1 MAGNSQETKASS
13 GPTVTPRCY
22 TRDVEDVCRHPR
34 LTRRG
39 AVYWFRAK
47 VPVDLRDDYAPK
59 REITYSLR
67 TKNPREALEKVRIES
82 VKLDQEFNRLRRLKA
97 AQPQDSLS
105 EAEIER
111 LAAIYLNRLLTEDD
125 ELRLEGAA
133 DEDLFERNAQEVA
146 TAGAIVGFSANE
158 ARRSRGMSDREFTKI
173 DETVSILADGMKT
186 ALARGDTSPIED
198 EVDDLLE
205 VNGLK
210 LDQRSEG
217 YRKLALAI
225 LRATVKANDMVG
237 RRLQGDVV
245 ETPPAPAPL
254 RPLVQDNVGNDIP
267 FSVLWERYRDERKL
281 PEKTASDFGAY
292 VRRFIEIHGDLPV
305 KQITKAHIRHF
316 KDVMLKV
323 PTRLDHKTRK
333 LTVPQLLEKF
343 DGRDDVPRLSARTV
357 NDKAL
362 GAISAVLS
370 YGADNGYRDD
380 NPASGVKVATGEV
393 QADPR
398 LPYDAKDL
406 SLIFSFPVFTSGER
420 PVAGGGEASKWLPL
434 LALFTGARLEEL
446 GQCRVADVKEEDGI
460 PFLDLR
466 VIEQGK
472 ALKRDS
478 SRRMVPVHPELIRC
492 GFLHYVQQRRK
503 AGDERLF
510 PDLRSGRSKVTA
522 AWSQWWGRYARQ
534 HGITDKRKV
543 FHSFRHTFKDACRAA
558 GIEEAIY
565 DALQGHKGA
574 SVGRSYGLG
583 YPVSVLAKAVE
594 KVQYPG
600 LDLRHLYP
608 GNEVRN
614 AS

>member
-1 MAGNSQETKASS
+1 MARKSRKTKASS

-22 TRDVEDVCRHPR
+22 TRDVDDVCKHTR

-47 VPVDLRDDYAPK
+47 VPVDLRDHYAPK

-67 TKNPREALEKVRIES
+67 TKDPATALEKVRIES
-82 VKLDQEFNRLRRLKA
+82 VKLDQEFKRLRRLKA
-97 AQPQDSLS
+97 AQPLDSLS

-133 DEDLFERNAQEVA
+133 AA
-146 TAGAIVGFSANE
+146 GGAIVGFSANE
-158 ARRSRGMSDREFTKI
+158 ARRSRGMSDREFVKI
-173 DETVSILADGMKT
+173 DETASILADGMKT
-186 ALARGDTSPIED
+186 ALARGDTSLIED

-205 VNGLK
+205 ANGLK
-210 LDQRSEG
+210 LERRSEG
-217 YRKLALAI
+217 YRKLGLAI
-225 LRATVKANDMVG
+225 LRATVKANEMVG

-254 RPLVQDNVGNDIP
+254 RPLVQDNAGDDIP

-292 VRRFIEIHGDLPV
+292 VRRFIEINGDLPA

-323 PTRLDHKTRK
+323 PSRLDHKTRK

-343 DGRDDVPRLSARTV
+343 EGRDDVPRLSARTV

-398 LPYDAKDL
+398 LPYDASDL
-406 SLIFSFPVFTSGER
+406 SRIFSFPVFTSGER
-420 PVAGGGEASKWLPL
+420 PVAGGGEAAKWLPL

-446 GQCRVADVKEEDGI
+446 GQCRVADVKVENGI

-492 GFLHYVQQRRK
+492 GFLQYVQQQRK
-503 AGDERLF
+503 AGGERLF
-510 PDLRSGRSKVTA
+510 PDLKSERSKLTA
-522 AWSQWWGRYARQ
+522 AWSQWWGRYARK

-565 DALQGHKGA
+565 DALQGHKGG

-600 LDLRHLYP
+600 LDLRHLYLDD
-608 GNEVRN
+608 GIKEVG
-614 AS
+614 